1 MTAAAGGI
9 DERFFAST
17 RGQVAVLL
25 RHSDRTVE
33 ELAHAL
39 GSTDTGC
46 GRTWSP
52 WSETGSCDRPGSAAE
67 QANERPPTR

>member
-1 MTAAAGGI
+1 MTAVAGGI

-46 GRTWSP
+46 GRT
-52 WSETGSCDRPGSAAE
+52 
-67 QANERPPTR
+67 